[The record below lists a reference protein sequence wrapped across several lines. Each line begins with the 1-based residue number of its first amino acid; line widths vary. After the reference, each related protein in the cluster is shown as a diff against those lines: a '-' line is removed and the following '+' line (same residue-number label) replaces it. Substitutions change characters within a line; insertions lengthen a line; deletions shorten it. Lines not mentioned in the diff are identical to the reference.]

1 MEDLVCV
8 QVYKDRFEAELAK
21 SHLEGS
27 GIESSIDDDDCGG
40 AYPSMAMLTGG
51 AKLLVRKDDIQKA
64 RDILN
69 T

>member
-8 QVYKDRFEAELAK
+8 QVYKDRLAAEMAK

-27 GIESSIDDDDCGG
+27 GIESSIDVDDCGG
-40 AYPSMAMLTGG
+40 AYPFMVMLTGG
-51 AKLLVRKDDIQKA
+51 VKLLVRRDDIQKA
-64 RDILN
+64 RNILN